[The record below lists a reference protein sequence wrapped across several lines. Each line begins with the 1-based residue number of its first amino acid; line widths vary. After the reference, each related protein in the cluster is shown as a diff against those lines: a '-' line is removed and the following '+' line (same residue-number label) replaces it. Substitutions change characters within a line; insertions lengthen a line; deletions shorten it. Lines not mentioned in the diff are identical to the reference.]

1 MLKAFLIIIIKKLNE
16 NEHGRYFYKDTNP
29 LSRTGYNLN
38 DKINNFRS
46 NNIIKIKENK
56 DISLFNGLRKSS
68 ENSSNYKYSLT
79 LLHHIKQNDDN
90 K

>member
-1 MLKAFLIIIIKKLNE
+1 MKTNMADI
-16 NEHGRYFYKDTNP
+16 FYKDAIP

-56 DISLFNGLRKSS
+56 DTSLFNGLRKSS